1 MTRKEYEHCI
11 FNQFVQTII
20 EPISD
25 IQKNIDMYTE
35 QNDGENYYN
44 LLRELMYT
52 MSDKELKQYYNHI
65 IQYYK
70 IEQ

>member
-1 MTRKEYEHCI
+1 MTRQDYENCI

-35 QNDGENYYN
+35 QNHGENYYDI
-44 LLRELMYT
+44 LRELMHL
-52 MSDKELKQYYNHI
+52 MDDKELKQFYDRV
-65 IQYYK
+65 IQYYNLK
-70 IEQ
+70 

>member
-1 MTRKEYEHCI
+1 MTRKEYESCI

-35 QNDGENYYN
+35 QNHGENYYDI
-44 LLRELMYT
+44 LRELMNT
-52 MSDKELKQYYNHI
+52 MDNKELKQFYDRV
-65 IQYYK
+65 IQYYNLK
-70 IEQ
+70 